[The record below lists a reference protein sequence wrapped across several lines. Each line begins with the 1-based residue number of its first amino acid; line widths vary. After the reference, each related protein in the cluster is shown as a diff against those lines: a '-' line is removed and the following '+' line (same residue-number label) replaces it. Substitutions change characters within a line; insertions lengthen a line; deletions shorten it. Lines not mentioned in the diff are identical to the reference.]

1 MPNLRR
7 ILAVGT
13 LTAALG
19 GAAVYGGLRY
29 ANSINND
36 LAAGPPQPTV
46 TTTAP
51 SAPYGTGDP
60 SHYRYGAPIAR
71 AAGGEVIAYT
81 PRHEAQRMLTIPFT
95 ITNNGGTAA
104 SYQATVTVTVTTGE
118 HAGHADTVT
127 ISSEGLL
134 PPKNTMA
141 TQARFQSLGAIPSRD
156 LEVRILHV
164 EKKGTA

>member
-13 LTAALG
+13 LTAALA

-36 LAAGPPQPTV
+36 LATGAPPPTV

-51 SAPYGTGDP
+51 SAPYNSGGP
-60 SHYRYGAPIAR
+60 SQYHYGAPVAR

-95 ITNNGGTAA
+95 ITNNGGVAA

-118 HAGHADTVT
+118 SAGHADTVT

-134 PPKNTMA
+134 PPKSTMA
-141 TQARFQSLGAIPSRD
+141 TQARFQSLGAISSRD
-156 LEVRILHV
+156 IEVRILHV
-164 EKKGTA
+164 EKGTT